1 MSAVADGHLG
11 ALGTLDEEGFKKVLA
26 AAREHPGTVGL
37 AIAEARR
44 GESPGATAIVERPL
58 RAGRPASPHDKAP
71 DGTVPHDHAGPAHV
85 LSGGHEMRATGRGV
99 EVCSFPCDWFD
110 RRYRKELD
118 RVPGLEAEWNRVEAK
133 LVAAASAKNT
143 ALEAAAWKEAL
154 EFQDKVHALHVNYT
168 TTLDDARA
176 RFPGVAAELS
186 TFQGKLAAQNGAE
199 HAEVLNDL
207 AQQAAAGKLTGFEDW
222 VREKAPRRQAEQT
235 FDDVAEALEA
245 RRVLQQYA
253 DDPNITVELVMPTP
267 AGPTRADRTKSF
279 DIHVIDKSGGTA
291 VVKRRIEVERR
302 RLAVADPGDFLGGIS
317 HGAKKTTTAVPI
329 PGAALESTVQVGWPP
344 PKVHNLE
351 IHSDGTMVWSNSK
364 NPAKETRAD
373 LAQKL
378 LDEINTT
385 KIPNVPSLARIN
397 VIDQKGDLIFSYV
410 NDPVGGAN
418 WKLEYRR

>member
-1 MSAVADGHLG
+1 
-11 ALGTLDEEGFKKVLA
+11 
-26 AAREHPGTVGL
+26 
-37 AIAEARR
+37 
-44 GESPGATAIVERPL
+44 
-58 RAGRPASPHDKAP
+58 
-71 DGTVPHDHAGPAHV
+71 
-85 LSGGHEMRATGRGV
+85 MRATHRGV

-253 DDPNITVELVMPTP
+253 DDPSITVELVMPTP
-267 AGPTRADRTKSF
+267 AGQTRANRPKSF

-291 VVKRRIEVERR
+291 VVKRRIEVERKR
-302 RLAVADPGDFLGGIS
+302 DPVRAESSFMGGIS
-317 HGAKKTTTAVPI
+317 HGAEKTTTAVLL

-344 PKVHNLE
+344 PNAGNLVF
-351 IHSDGTMVWSNSK
+351 HPDGRMEWINTR
-364 NPAKETRAD
+364 NPVKGTQAD

-378 LDEINTT
+378 LHAINTADN
-385 KIPNVPSLARIN
+385 PNVKSLAQIN
-397 VIDQKGDLIFSYV
+397 IIDQKGNLVFSYV